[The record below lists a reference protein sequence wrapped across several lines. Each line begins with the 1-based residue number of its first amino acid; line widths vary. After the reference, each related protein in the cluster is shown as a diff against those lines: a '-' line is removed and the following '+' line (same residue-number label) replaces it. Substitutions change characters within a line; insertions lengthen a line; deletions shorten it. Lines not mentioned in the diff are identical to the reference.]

1 MVYSDG
7 FSSNGSNYRVVLVR
21 KVRRLPLP
29 GEVLVEAGARVRPDD
44 IVAKIS
50 LRPGIPWVVPV
61 ARLLGIQESELPKA
75 MHRKVGDRV
84 KTKEVIARAEQ
95 GLYGRKEFE
104 SPTDGVI
111 EDISVNSGRVVI
123 REEFG
128 REEPPLSV
136 DVAVE
141 LGVRPKEIGR
151 FMLRKIGDEVK
162 RGQIFAK
169 KGEQAAFFTK
179 SAAAPISGIISEI
192 NENTGYVTIARPF
205 KEVVVRAYLAGTV
218 ARILPGRGAVVETPA
233 VRVTGIFGVGRETFG
248 NLKTLVDDPAA
259 TLGPEMITPDCKDRI
274 LVGGGYV
281 TNEALVK
288 ALEVGAKG
296 LITATASYL
305 NIIKSLGVK
314 LGVGITGQEDVP
326 MTLIL
331 MEGFGQLG
339 MRRHVFDTLR
349 ALEGREASINGA
361 TQIRAG
367 AIRPEIVVPFPE
379 SEGTVEA
386 EPPVDEEL
394 SPGQA
399 VRVINEP
406 YFGATGRVVDL
417 PREAFRIETEA
428 SVPVVR
434 VRLSGGEVVTVPR
447 ANVEIY

>member
-1 MVYSDG
+1 
-7 FSSNGSNYRVVLVR
+7 VR
-21 KVRRLPLP
+21 KLRRLPLP
-29 GEVLVEAGARVRPDD
+29 GEVLVEQGARVKPDD
-44 IVAKIS
+44 IIAKIS

-61 ARLLGIQESELPKA
+61 ARLLGIEATDLPKS

-84 KTKEVIARAEQ
+84 KAKEVVARAEQ

-111 EDISVNSGRVVI
+111 EDISANSGRVVI

-141 LGVRPKEIGR
+141 LGVRPKEVGKY
-151 FMLRKIGDEVK
+151 MLRKIGEEVK

-179 SAAAPISGIISEI
+179 SASAPISGIISEI
-192 NENTGYVTIARPF
+192 NENTGYVTISRPF
-205 KEVVVRAYLAGTV
+205 KEVVVRAYLSGKV
-218 ARILPGRGAVVETPA
+218 AQILPQRGAVVETPA
-233 VRVTGIFGVGRETFG
+233 VRVTGIFGVGRETHG
-248 NLKTLVDDPAA
+248 NLKMLVDDPGA
-259 TLGPEMITPDCKDRI
+259 TIGPDLITPDCKGRI
-274 LVGGGYV
+274 LVGGGHV

-305 NIIKSLGVK
+305 NIIRSLGVK

-331 MEGFGQLG
+331 MEGFGNLG
-339 MRRHVFDTLR
+339 MRRHVFETLQ

-379 SEGTVEA
+379 SEGTVEPEA
-386 EPPVDEEL
+386 PVDEEL

-399 VRVINEP
+399 VRIINEP
-406 YFGATGRVVDL
+406 YFGATGNVVEL
-417 PREAFRIETEA
+417 PRDAYRIETEA

-434 VRLSGGEVVTVPR
+434 VRLGTGDEVTVPR

>member
-1 MVYSDG
+1 MAYSG
-7 FSSNGSNYRVVLVR
+7 GSAGKYQVVLVR
-21 KVRRLPLP
+21 KTRRLPLP
-29 GEVLVEAGARVRPDD
+29 GEVLIERGARVSPDD
-44 IVAKIS
+44 ILAKIS

-61 ARLLGIQESELPKA
+61 ARLLGIDPTELPGA

-84 KTKEVIARAEQ
+84 KAKEVIGRAEQ
-95 GLYGRKEFE
+95 GLYGRKELE

-111 EDISVNSGRVVI
+111 EDISPKSGRVVI

-151 FMLRKIGDEVK
+151 FMLRKMGEEVK
-162 RGQIFAK
+162 KGQIFAK

-179 SAAAPISGIISEI
+179 SASAPISGIISEI
-192 NENTGYVTIARPF
+192 NENTGYVTISRPF
-205 KEVVVRAYLAGTV
+205 KEVVVRAYLTGKV
-218 ARILPGRGAVVETPA
+218 VEILPRRGAIVETPA
-233 VRVTGIFGVGRETFG
+233 VRVTGIFGVGRETHG
-248 NLKTLVDDPAA
+248 NLKTLVDDPGA
-259 TLGPEMITPDCKDRI
+259 TVGPDLITPDCKDRI
-274 LVGGGYV
+274 LLGGGHV
-281 TNEALVK
+281 SNEAMVR
-288 ALEVGAKG
+288 ALEVGARG
-296 LITATASYL
+296 LITGTASYL

-331 MEGFGQLG
+331 MEGFGQLA
-339 MRRHVFDTLR
+339 MRRHVFDALR

-379 SEGTVEA
+379 AEGTVEP

-394 SPGQA
+394 SPGQP

-406 YFGATGRVVDL
+406 FFGAVGQVVEL
-417 PREAFRIETEA
+417 PREAYKIETEA

-434 VRLSGGEVVTVPR
+434 VRLESGDVVTVPR
-447 ANVEIY
+447 ANVEVF

>member
-1 MVYSDG
+1 MPVSA
-7 FSSNGSNYRVVLVR
+7 NEHRVVLVR
-21 KVRRLPLP
+21 KLRRLPLP
-29 GEVLVEAGARVRPDD
+29 GQVLVEQGMRVRPDD
-44 IVAKIS
+44 ILAKIT

-61 ARLLGIQESELPKA
+61 ARLLGIEASELPGA

-84 KTKEVIARAEQ
+84 KTKEVIGRAEQ

-111 EDISVNSGRVVI
+111 EDISANSGRVVI

-136 DVAVE
+136 DVAME
-141 LGVRPKEIGR
+141 LGVRRNEVGKYLI
-151 FMLRKIGDEVK
+151 RKVGEEVK

-179 SAAAPISGIISEI
+179 SAFAPISGIISEV
-192 NENTGYVTIARPF
+192 NENTGHVVISRPF
-205 KEVVVRAYLAGTV
+205 KEVVVRAYLAGKV
-218 ARILPGRGAVVETPA
+218 AQIIPHRGAMVETPG
-233 VRVTGIFGVGRETFG
+233 VRVTGAFGVGRETYG
-248 NLKTLVDDPAA
+248 NLKMLTGDPAA
-259 TLGPEMITPDCKDRI
+259 TIGPELIGPDCQGKI
-274 LVGGGYV
+274 LVGGGHV
-281 TNEALVK
+281 ANEALVR

-305 NIIKSLGVK
+305 NIVKSLGVK

-331 MEGFGQLG
+331 MEGFGNLG
-339 MRRHVFDTLR
+339 MRRHVFEALR
-349 ALEGREASINGA
+349 ALEGREACINGA

-379 SEGTVEA
+379 SDGTA
-386 EPPVDEEL
+386 EPEPAVDEEL
-394 SPGQA
+394 VPGQP
-399 VRVINEP
+399 VRIINEP
-406 YFGATGRVVDL
+406 YFGVTGRVVEL
-417 PREAFRIETEA
+417 PRDNHRIETEA
-428 SVPVVR
+428 MVSVVR
-434 VRLSGGEVVTVPR
+434 VQLPSGDVVTIPR